1 MSRSVRER
9 DISFRDLFNI
19 LFFPLFLLFLL
30 LNNEEEEGGGWRR
43 NREKGMSEGRE
54 RGDR

>member
-1 MSRSVRER
+1 MRER

-19 LFFPLFLLFLL
+19 LFFPLLLLFLL

-54 RGDR
+54 RRDR

>member
-19 LFFPLFLLFLL
+19 LFSPLFLLFLL